1 MSISVRLNE
10 EDTKLIKKYAE
21 LNKLTVSEFIRQTII
36 EKIEDEYDLKCYEKA
51 LEENKKTPG
60 ENQILKSIEFSRSFL
75 FFNKEFKKRSIKY
88 QSGQIR

>member
-21 LNKLTVSEFIRQTII
+21 LNKLTVSEFIRRTII

-51 LEENKKTPG
+51 LEEYKKNPITYSLD
-60 ENQILKSIEFSRSFL
+60 EIERDL
-75 FFNKEFKKRSIKY
+75 NL
-88 QSGQIR
+88 